1 MQHIGK
7 QTLERALSQC
17 QPRCGMLEKTRERV
31 FPQCQPKCNDVG
43 TLDASNVPQ
52 CPPAHPQS
60 PLESSQC
67 QPNGLTLV
75 DIWVDI
81 GGYLG

>member
-1 MQHIGK
+1 MSTQMRHVRK
-7 QTLERALSQC
+7 A
-17 QPRCGMLEKTRERV
+17 RERV

-43 TLDASNVPQ
+43 TFDASNVPQ

-75 DIWVDI
+75 DIWVTLVDI
-81 GGYLG
+81 WVEFGGSLG